1 MGWHNSN
8 IWIKCQISSEQLI
21 VCSVNKTSDGLIW
34 MESHGRC
41 MNLTI
46 DQDANAV
53 TLPCKYLCHCII
65 ALEQTT
71 TDQGYAPWVASQN
84 FIPRP
89 IVLLCQCFLLFCIFS
104 LCLISI
110 SSETGILARWID
122 TPQDKVMNTL
132 ENHFLLG
139 WIKKIM
145 VGWGPEF
152 ANGPLWRVDTSSMMT
167 ITWENAWK
175 TKLCEKIP
183 PLIEADPEQQWKAS
197 LGVDAK
203 LHWSHLFV
211 FSVWQEEVCTCKSA
225 MKGFVKNKSSPLTVG
240 MSWHF
245 ELKG

>member
-1 MGWHNSN
+1 MTQFKHLNQMSN
-8 IWIKCQISSEQLI
+8 IIGAI
-21 VCSVNKTSDGLIW
+21 NKTSDGLIW

-89 IVLLCQCFLLFCIFS
+89 IVLLCQCFLLFCIFF
-104 LCLISI
+104 LCLKSI

-122 TPQDKVMNTL
+122 TPQDRVMNTL

-152 ANGPLWRVDTSSMMT
+152 TNWSFRRLDFSSFMT
-167 ITWENAWK
+167 
-175 TKLCEKIP
+175 
-183 PLIEADPEQQWKAS
+183 
-197 LGVDAK
+197 
-203 LHWSHLFV
+203 
-211 FSVWQEEVCTCKSA
+211 
-225 MKGFVKNKSSPLTVG
+225 MKCIRKWLKN
-240 MSWHF
+240 
-245 ELKG
+245 